1 MWSDGWTPESATSFG
16 WCVNIRSTH
25 EAKYANKSVYSFIS
39 WFRPWNEENTS
50 SCVTSI
56 DFLPLSYQ
64 VIDWT

>member
-1 MWSDGWTPESATSFG
+1 MWSDGWTPESATNFG

-25 EAKYANKSVYSFIS
+25 ETKYANKSVDSFIS
-39 WFRPWNEENTS
+39 WSRPWNEENAS

-56 DFLPLSYQ
+56 DVLPLSYQ